1 MSLEQNSTTTEFP
14 SWFIPLDT
22 IHIICYA
29 FTIVV
34 ALLFL
39 FIIIY
44 DKLYTTVP
52 MMLFTNS
59 CISEL
64 FFATSLFAM
73 ATFRI
78 RNDIRHVHFYDS
90 FCIFMAYLGYVSVGV
105 QNYSYLLQAIYRY
118 ILIVHPTRLFYQS
131 IEFQLFLIG
140 SSWIFCTI
148 YPIVLWSTGQIK
160 YIFDDGICQMPLELS
175 FVTIFN
181 AFYVYFIPMSS
192 IILIYLRMVQYMRDM
207 RKHVTT
213 ANRLFHAKRELR
225 MIRRIVSLVFILVT
239 LGLPYAIFIFMSFF
253 DVAPKYHFRIAF
265 TFICASLVLV
275 MIALLEIT
283 EPLKNSLMSKLSRQ
297 QVNVIETRT

>member
-1 MSLEQNSTTTEFP
+1 MSLDQNSTTTEFP

-22 IHIICYA
+22 MHIICYA
-29 FTIVV
+29 FTIAV

-52 MMLFTNS
+52 MMLITNS

-64 FFATSLFAM
+64 LFATSLFAM
-73 ATFRI
+73 ATFTI
-78 RNDIRHVHFYDS
+78 HNDIRHVHFYGS
-90 FCIFMAYLGYVSVGV
+90 SCIFMAYLGYVSVGL

-118 ILIVHPTRLFYQS
+118 ILVVHPGRLFYQS

-140 SSWIFCTI
+140 STWICCTI

-160 YIFDDGICQMPLELS
+160 YTFDNGICQMPLKPS
-175 FVTIFN
+175 FATIFN
-181 AFYVYFIPMSS
+181 AFYIYFIPMPS
-192 IILIYLRMVQYMRDM
+192 IILIYLKMVQYIRDM
-207 RKHVTT
+207 NKHVTT
-213 ANRLFHAKRELR
+213 VNRLFHAKRELR
-225 MIRRIVSLVFILVT
+225 MIRRIVSLIFILVA

-253 DVAPKYHFRIAF
+253 NVAPKYHFRIAF
-265 TFICASLVLV
+265 TFIGASLVLV

-283 EPLKNSLMSKLSRQ
+283 QPLKNSLMNKLSRQ
-297 QVNVIETRT
+297 WVNVIKTRT